1 MTSRGKAGPAGP
13 TSSGAARA
21 RFARLGA
28 GIAALGAAGALA
40 FAGAEPARAQ
50 QSYGVKIAND
60 MSQCAPGKG
69 PAIRLRVTGL
79 RSGSG
84 NLFVRTYFAKDS
96 DWLRSRRYIHRIDMK
111 PKKGVTY
118 ACVPVPR
125 AGQYAIA
132 VQHDANG
139 NREKDFSTDGA
150 GMSGDPVIR
159 TFLGIP
165 RPPAL
170 EETRFSAGKGV
181 TRLSIEMRYLD

>member
-1 MTSRGKAGPAGP
+1 MMISRGISTRSAHFRKGTRPLV
-13 TSSGAARA
+13 AA
-21 RFARLGA
+21 
-28 GIAALGAAGALA
+28 IAALGGAGALA
-40 FAGAEPARAQ
+40 FGFAPPAAAEQA
-50 QSYGVKIAND
+50 YGVKIDND
-60 MSQCAPGKG
+60 MTQCAPGKG
-69 PAIRLRVTGL
+69 PAVRLRITGL

-96 DWLRSRRYIHRIDMK
+96 DWLRSRRYIHRIDMR
-111 PKKGVTY
+111 PNRGVTY
-118 ACVPVPR
+118 ACVPLPR
-125 AGQYAIA
+125 AGKYAIA

-170 EETRFSAGKGV
+170 EDTTFSAGDGV
-181 TRLSIEMRYLD
+181 TRLSIEMRYMD

>member
-1 MTSRGKAGPAGP
+1 MHFTPSPR
-13 TSSGAARA
+13 RA
-21 RFARLGA
+21 RRLFAGC
-28 GIAALGAAGALA
+28 AALAAAGALA
-40 FAGAEPARAQ
+40 FGFAPGAQAQ
-50 QSYGVKIAND
+50 QTYGVKIDND

-69 PAIRLRVTGL
+69 PAIRLRITGL
-79 RSGSG
+79 RSSAG

-111 PKKGVTY
+111 PRKGVTY
-118 ACVPVPR
+118 ACVPIPR
-125 AGQYAIA
+125 AGKYAIA

-165 RPPAL
+165 RPPSL
-170 EETRFSAGKGV
+170 EETTFSAGDGV

>member
-1 MTSRGKAGPAGP
+1 MISRGISTRSARSGRAG
-13 TSSGAARA
+13 RN
-21 RFARLGA
+21 LGA

-40 FAGAEPARAQ
+40 FGLAPAAAAEQ
-50 QSYGVKIAND
+50 TYGVKIGND
-60 MSQCAPGKG
+60 MSRCAPGNG
-69 PAIRLRVTGL
+69 PAIRLRITGL
-79 RSGSG
+79 RSSSG

-111 PKKGVTY
+111 PRKGVTY
-118 ACVPVPR
+118 ACVPIPR
-125 AGQYAIA
+125 AGKYAIA

-165 RPPAL
+165 RPPSL
-170 EETRFSAGKGV
+170 DETTFNAGSGV
-181 TRLSIEMRYLD
+181 TRLSIEMRYME